1 MNVRVVLAF
10 VVLFAFGMVGC
21 QSGNDLG
28 VQLMSGDGQDLG
40 MFSKGEKIVIPGVLS
55 NATDSTRLLYAINM
69 SPLRMVVSPETDGTK
84 NSTDFTIEI
93 EDKDVF
99 LRDGINELILMR
111 LDGKQQAEHSLS
123 FELQ

>member
-1 MNVRVVLAF
+1 MSVRVILTF
-10 VVLFAFGMVGC
+10 VVLLVFGMVGC

-40 MFSKGEKIVIPGVLS
+40 RFNKGEKIVIPGVIS
-55 NATDSTRLLYAINM
+55 NATDSTRLLYGINM
-69 SPLRMVVSPETDGTK
+69 SPLRMVVNPDGKGNKTM
-84 NSTDFTIEI
+84 SDFTIEI

-99 LRDGINELILMR
+99 LKDGTNQLVLMR

-123 FELQ
+123 FELR